1 MNSGLPSFL
10 AGGFLAGLLL
20 AGAPAA
26 RAEIIVIGHDDCAR
40 LVPHEPAADVAY
52 QPGVDVHGKAVAPA
66 DLPGSVQVDLPEI
79 YVFDLVIRPLD
90 DEEFEETGLNL
101 GRVRVPPD
109 GRASFNGK
117 PLQSESQAELSR
129 RCQERLRKA
138 ADPQ

>member
-1 MNSGLPSFL
+1 MIRGLSRFL
-10 AGGFLAGLLL
+10 AGGLLAGLLL
-20 AGAPAA
+20 AGPWPA

-52 QPGVDVHGKAVAPA
+52 QPGVDVHGKSVAPA
-66 DLPGSVQVDLPEI
+66 DLPGSVQMDLPKTF
-79 YVFDLVIRPLD
+79 VFDLTIRPLD
-90 DEEFEETGLNL
+90 GEEFEETDLNL
-101 GRVRVPPD
+101 GRVRVSPD

-138 ADPQ
+138 ADRQ